1 MIQVRPAERGDVPF
15 IVACIRALAEFEKLT
30 QECTPDPERLTEHLF
45 GERPYVE
52 ALIAE
57 RDGRKVGYA
66 LVFYS
71 YSTFLTAPGIFL
83 EDLFVEPAERGKG
96 AGKAL
101 LDAVVAMARERG
113 CTDAH
118 VESHSF
124 QAPGF
129 YEKLGYERFGEI
141 AKPRG
146 HGEVFLR
153 KRLA

>member
-1 MIQVRPAERGDVPF
+1 MSSADIRVRAAERGDVPF
-15 IVACIRALAEFEKLT
+15 IVECIRALAAYEKLT
-30 QECTPDPERLTEHLF
+30 QECAPDSARLTEHLF

-83 EDLFVEPAERGKG
+83 EDLFVFPEERGRG

-101 LDAVVAMARERG
+101 LDAVVDMARERG
-113 CTDAH
+113 CER
-118 VESHSF
+118 VEWSVLDWNEP
-124 QAPGF
+124 AIRF
-129 YEKLGYERFGEI
+129 YEAYGARPQDAWTVY
-141 AKPRG
+141 
-146 HGEVFLR
+146 
-153 KRLA
+153 RLARKPG

>member
-1 MIQVRPAERGDVPF
+1 MESADIRVRAAERGDVPF
-15 IVACIRALAEFEKLT
+15 IVECIRALADYEKLSD
-30 QECTPDPERLTEHLF
+30 ECAPDPARLAEHLF

-83 EDLFVEPAERGKG
+83 EDLFVFPEERGRG

-101 LDAVVAMARERG
+101 LDAVVEMARERG
-113 CTDAH
+113 CER
-118 VESHSF
+118 VEWSVLDWNEP
-124 QAPGF
+124 AIRF
-129 YEKLGYERFGEI
+129 YEAYGARPQDAWTIY
-141 AKPRG
+141 
-146 HGEVFLR
+146 
-153 KRLA
+153 RLARKPG